1 MNHNSN
7 VALVELDRSLDD
19 ELVLHLVGPLRL
31 VDREGAELTPRS
43 RKAQGILALLG
54 TSPGL
59 RRSRAWLQDKLWSDR
74 GPEQG
79 AGSLRQCLTE
89 IRLGLGRH
97 VDCLRT
103 EAGWVVLDPAKV
115 QVRAE
120 LTEAEALDGVEFL
133 EGLDIRDPEFEHW
146 IRDQRLHCQQR
157 TARLGDA
164 RRRMAVGLEIRRASR
179 SSVAEDA
186 TSEFVLDQVAHALLG
201 FANVD
206 VIDFRAQAVAAGQGA
221 AHADPDWLIDATASV
236 WGIGHASRSGCSSAG
251 TDSCSGPTRGPS
263 IWPTSTR
270 PSRRP
275 SKPSPAARP
284 GRPSGG
290 CASCRREASPAEQE
304 GVVGR
309 GGIEP
314 PTNGV

>member
-7 VALVELDRSLDD
+7 VALAELDRSLDD

-89 IRLGLGRH
+89 IRLGLGRY

-146 IRDQRLHCQQR
+146 IRDQRLHCRQR

-164 RRRMAVGLEIRRASR
+164 RRRMAVGLRIRRASR

-186 TSEFVLDQVAHALLG
+186 TSELVLDQVAHALLG

-206 VIDFRAQAVAAGQGA
+206 VIDFRAQAVPAGQGA
-221 AHADPDWLIDATASV
+221 THADPDWLIDATASV
-236 WGIGHASRSGCSSAG
+236 WGDRARITLRLFKCRDGLLLWTDARTFDLAEFYEPEQAAVEAFAGGATWSA
-251 TDSCSGPTRGPS
+251 
-263 IWPTSTR
+263 
-270 PSRRP
+270 
-275 SKPSPAARP
+275 
-284 GRPSGG
+284 
-290 CASCRREASPAEQE
+290 
-304 GVVGR
+304 VGR
-309 GGIEP
+309 MRQLPAGGIA
-314 PTNGV
+314 G